1 MKICSDVLFDVFT
14 FIIHVLQNSYKVKG
28 FVKEEISIENL
39 WRGNIILNTSK
50 EIATYNYGFYI
61 INLKKRNL

>member
-28 FVKEEISIENL
+28 VVKEEISIENL
-39 WRGNIILNTSK
+39 WSGNIILNTSK